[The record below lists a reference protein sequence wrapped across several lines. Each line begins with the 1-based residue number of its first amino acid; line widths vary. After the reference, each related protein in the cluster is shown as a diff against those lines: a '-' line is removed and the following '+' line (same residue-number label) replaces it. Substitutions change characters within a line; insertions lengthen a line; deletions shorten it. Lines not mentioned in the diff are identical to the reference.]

1 MTPRRTWAE
10 PEEEGAGVEGAGVDV
25 GAGVRAGAGAG
36 VDAGAAKS
44 ERLATR
50 AESPCVRVA

>member
-1 MTPRRTWAE
+1 M
-10 PEEEGAGVEGAGVDV
+10 DV
-25 GAGVRAGAGAG
+25 GAGVRAGADAG

-50 AESPCVRVA
+50 AEFRVCHM